1 MEEKKNL
8 IKSTRLVK
16 DRTKL
21 NALPD
26 SLSGGKLQNEKIPMN
41 VQHDQKGEAEIIW
54 EDSCSQYEPL
64 VPDNG
69 SEDNLNPDFRKKYK
83 NHM

>member
-1 MEEKKNL
+1 MQNNKQGSGGKKKTL

-16 DRTKL
+16 DSTKL

-26 SLSGGKLQNEKIPMN
+26 SLSGGKLQNEKNPMN

-54 EDSCSQYEPL
+54 ED
-64 VPDNG
+64 
-69 SEDNLNPDFRKKYK
+69 
-83 NHM
+83 